1 MDDIFT
7 STSPDQVKLDDLVG
21 EGKKYGSADE
31 VAKALAHANKF
42 IDQLKTEKQQ
52 AVEDLTA
59 RVTVEEAIK
68 RLQTKSDAN
77 GNGAGN
83 TTQAVVQNQSSE
95 EKKAITLEDIDR
107 FLEDKERKKVE
118 VANLGTVQGAIL
130 KYTGSSEK
138 ARDYLANKAKELGT
152 TVERLADLGKES
164 PNALLKV
171 LGINDT
177 VKDASISPMTKTTG
191 VTTQTSKKELDVN
204 ASWSD
209 DEIKELRRTNPS
221 KYFSP
226 DVQNKIMRDKM
237 ERLKKQRNI

>member
-7 STSPDQVKLDDLVG
+7 STIPDQVKLDDLVG

-42 IDQLKTEKQQ
+42 IEQLKTEKQQ
-52 AVEDLTA
+52 AVEDLTTRA
-59 RVTVEEAIK
+59 TVEDAIK
-68 RLQTKSDAN
+68 RLQAKPDAN
-77 GNGAGN
+77 GGTGLQTV
-83 TTQAVVQNQSSE
+83 TTPVQNQSSE

-118 VANLGTVQGAIL
+118 VTNLGTVQGAIL

-138 ARDYLANKAKELGT
+138 ARDFLVNKATELGT
-152 TVERLADLGKES
+152 SVERLADLGKES
-164 PNALLKV
+164 PTALLKV

-177 VKDASISPMTKTTG
+177 VKDASITPMTKTTG
-191 VTTQTSKKELDVN
+191 VTTQAPKKALDSG
-204 ASWSD
+204 ATWSD
-209 DEIKELRRTNPS
+209 DEITELRRTNPS

-237 ERLKKQRNI
+237 ERLKKQKNI